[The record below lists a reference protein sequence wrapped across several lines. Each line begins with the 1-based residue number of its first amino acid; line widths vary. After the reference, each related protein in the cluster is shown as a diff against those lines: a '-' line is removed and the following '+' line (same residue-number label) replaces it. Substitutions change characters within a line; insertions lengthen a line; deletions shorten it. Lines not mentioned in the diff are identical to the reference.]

1 LFYNRDMNSNELI
14 DYNNR
19 QSDEQKRICEILM
32 SEITTALPEAT
43 SKLYHASPV
52 WFIDGNPIVGY
63 NVNKGYVQLLFWSG
77 QSFGDSRLR
86 PQGKFKA
93 AGVSY
98 GVIEALNIY
107 TLRAWLKK
115 SATIQW
121 DYKNLVSRGGELRTI

>member
-1 LFYNRDMNSNELI
+1 MH
-14 DYNNR
+14 
-19 QSDEQKRICEILM
+19 EIAE
-32 SEITTALPEAT
+32 SLPEA
-43 SKLYHASPV
+43 SVKLYHASPV

-63 NVNKGYVQLLFWSG
+63 GVNKGYVNLLFWSG
-77 QSFGDSRLR
+77 QSFNDSRLR

-121 DYKNLVSRGGELRTI
+121 DYKNLRAREGELRAITL

>member
-1 LFYNRDMNSNELI
+1 MNSDEI
-14 DYNNR
+14 ISYNDR
-19 QSDEQKRICEILM
+19 QSDEQKRICTILM
-32 SEITTALPEAT
+32 KEIASSLPEAT
-43 SKLYHASPV
+43 CKLYHAAPV

-63 NVNKGYVQLLFWSG
+63 DVSKGYVNLLFWSG
-77 QSFGDSRLR
+77 QSFSDSRLR
-86 PQGKFKA
+86 PKGKFKA

-121 DYKNLVSRGGELRTI
+121 DYKNLVARGGELKVISIS

>member
-1 LFYNRDMNSNELI
+1 MNSDDI
-14 DYNNR
+14 ISYNTR
-19 QSDEQKRICEILM
+19 QSDEQNRICEILM
-32 SEITTALPEAT
+32 NEIRESLPEAT
-43 SKLYHASPV
+43 AKLYHGTPV

-63 NVNKGYVQLLFWSG
+63 GIHRGYVNLLFWSG
-77 QSFGDSRLR
+77 QSFGDQRLR

-115 SATIQW
+115 AASIQW
-121 DYKNLVSRGGELRTI
+121 DYKNLVSRGGELKAISL